1 MVLFTLIGWER
12 LGYAAGEM
20 KNPNRSLPRAL
31 LIGFLIVFV
40 LYLAVNIAYHG
51 IVGLEAIRET
61 NRVGADMATIL
72 LGPIG
77 AGAFAI
83 LVMISATGSVNG
95 TIIAAPRVYYA
106 MAKDGI
112 FFKWLNYIHPKYR
125 TPSRAILLQCG
136 WGAVI
141 LLVRGSFETIVT
153 GMVFVI
159 LIFYAVT
166 TMALFVLRHQN
177 VGGEH
182 TIFKM
187 PGYPVLPAL
196 YLLLLVALIL
206 VRGTLDWQ
214 QSLIDLSFVLSGLPA
229 AAYFFWR
236 RRTDAARA

>member
-1 MVLFTLIGWER
+1 M
-12 LGYAAGEM
+12 
-20 KNPNRSLPRAL
+20 
-31 LIGFLIVFV
+31 
-40 LYLAVNIAYHG
+40 
-51 IVGLEAIRET
+51 GLEAIRET
-61 NRVGADMATIL
+61 NRVGADMATLL

-112 FFKWLNYIHPKYR
+112 FFKWLDYIHPKYR

-136 WGAVI
+136 WCAVI

-177 VGGEH
+177 VWGHIAALGE
-182 TIFKM
+182 
-187 PGYPVLPAL
+187 LSQ
-196 YLLLLVALIL
+196 YLTRNRARFETQI
-206 VRGTLDWQ
+206 LDWSCPKSKTWNDYVQ
-214 QSLIDLSFVLSGLPA
+214 IFNSFDLKTKHLVTRPL
-229 AAYFFWR
+229 
-236 RRTDAARA
+236 